1 MASPT
6 TPVARRSFFQ
16 RATALAL
23 TAAAWPRTLTA
34 SDVNDAQQA
43 HDGWLVGLRA
53 PNRTLFDIPS
63 IGDGLGLVHVL
74 NYFDTYNRAYNVKDS
89 DINAVGTFYG
99 QTTLLAA
106 NDAMWAKYRLG
117 ELLNQKNSAGQ
128 PQTMNPW
135 RTSVHALGREIS
147 PAGIEA
153 LQKRGVVFI
162 ACNNAINFW
171 VSQIASARS
180 VDIATV
186 DRDIRANLLPGVV
199 VVPAMVIAI
208 EKAQKAGMAYNR
220 QT

>member
-1 MASPT
+1 MGSPT
-6 TPVARRSFFQ
+6 QPVARRSFFQ
-16 RATALAL
+16 RASALAV
-23 TAAAWPRTLTA
+23 AAIAWPRTVSADVMAA
-34 SDVNDAQQA
+34 SQES
-43 HDGWLVGLRA
+43 HDRWLVALRA

-63 IGDGLGLVHVL
+63 IGDGLGLVHVM
-74 NYFDTYNRAYNVKDS
+74 NYLDTYNKAYNVKDS

-106 NDAMWAKYRLG
+106 NDAMWSKYRIG
-117 ELLNQKNSAGQ
+117 ELLNQRNAAGQ
-128 PQTMNPW
+128 PATMNPW
-135 RTSVHALGREIS
+135 RTSVRALGMDIA
-147 PAGIEA
+147 PASIES

-171 VSQIASARS
+171 ISQIANARS
-180 VDIATV
+180 SDIATV
-186 DRDIRANLLPGVV
+186 DRDIRANLLPGVI